1 MKKTLLAVL
10 ALAALSA
17 ACHDPK
23 LGSPN
28 YGATMQDA
36 NKAQHTLDNTN
47 GN

>member
-1 MKKTLLAVL
+1 MKMMLLAVL
-10 ALAALSA
+10 AVAALAA

-23 LGSPN
+23 LAGPN

-36 NKAQHTLDNTN
+36 NKAQHTLDNSN